1 MGGGIY
7 NEAGSDATVINC
19 IFWADTPHE
28 IYDYGSGSIVTYS
41 DVQGGWDG
49 TGNIDADPLFVDAN
63 HPDPNL
69 RNLRL
74 RPDSPCIDAGD
85 NNSVPA
91 DISDLDADGD
101 VNEPIPFDLG
111 GLPRFIEDLCTV
123 DSGNPGTPGP
133 PVVDMGAYEFLPA
146 DIDSSGAV
154 NLYDLSMLALHL
166 GETGC
171 GRCGGANL
179 NCDVKVDFN
188 DLRLLTDWWLA
199 GTEPEL

>member
-1 MGGGIY
+1 
-7 NEAGSDATVINC
+7 V
-19 IFWADTPHE
+19 
-28 IYDYGSGSIVTYS
+28 YG
-41 DVQGGWDG
+41 
-49 TGNIDADPLFVDAN
+49 NN
-63 HPDPNL
+63 PDPNL
-69 RNLRL
+69 WNLRL
-74 RPDSPCIDAGD
+74 KPDSPCIDTG
-85 NNSVPA
+85 NNTEVPA
-91 DISDLDADGD
+91 GITT
-101 VNEPIPFDLG
+101 DLG

-154 NLYDLSMLALHL
+154 NLRDLSMLALHL

-199 GTEPEL
+199 GIGPEL